1 MNYQKEKLR
10 KQFHLTT
17 ASKRII
23 PRNKS
28 KEIKDLYLGNYK
40 TLIKEIKDNTNK
52 WKINNSH
59 GLEEIILLK

>member
-1 MNYQKEKLR
+1 MNYLKEKLR

-23 PRNKS
+23 PRNKF

-40 TLIKEIKDNTNK
+40 ALIKEIEDNTNK
-52 WKINNSH
+52 WKIHTAH